1 MGVSPRVL
9 ENSSCQGD
17 WKQFLDPATG
27 EVGMKGRTLW
37 LTCVLVVLVLG
48 ACSEDRI
55 TSPEPVDSGVPMPST
70 SALQLSQQETPDP
83 NQVARAVPG
92 FAGYFLDGGSIG
104 AGGRVL
110 RRRRGEQPFALRGHG
125 SLRPGCRGHRG
136 GRPERRLRRRAGFP
150 DRSALDAPGSHP
162 PG

>member
-92 FAGYFLDGGSIG
+92 FAGYFLDE
-104 AGGRVL
+104 A
-110 RRRRGEQPFALRGHG
+110 Q
-125 SLRPGCRGHRG
+125 RPTVYLTDTSR
-136 GRPERRLRRRAGFP
+136 
-150 DRSALDAPGSHP
+150 RSAAEMALAGWLASR
-162 PG
+162 GFTGASLQVRQAR